1 MNNLRAAQRQYDN
14 AAPADFRDPFCH
26 EDLVEEYCAE
36 HGITV
41 EQFID
46 DVTETEFWSWVKK
59 SNKEFNL

>member
-1 MNNLRAAQRQYDN
+1 MNNLRTSQRQYDN
-14 AAPADFRDPFCH
+14 ALPVDFRDPFCR
-26 EDLVEEYCAE
+26 EDLVEEYCEE

-59 SNKEFNL
+59 SNEEFNL

>member
-1 MNNLRAAQRQYDN
+1 MSNLRAAQRQYDN
-14 AAPADFRDPFCH
+14 AEPDDFRDPFCR
-26 EDLVEEYCAE
+26 EDLVNEYCSE

-59 SNKEFNL
+59 SNEEFNL